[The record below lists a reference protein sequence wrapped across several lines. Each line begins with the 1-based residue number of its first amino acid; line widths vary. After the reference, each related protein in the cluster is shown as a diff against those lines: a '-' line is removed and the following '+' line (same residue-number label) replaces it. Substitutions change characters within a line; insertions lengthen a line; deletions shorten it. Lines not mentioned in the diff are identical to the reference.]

1 MNTDDLIVEA
11 RARIT
16 WGDEPNSVRF
26 FLTSNGMSAAEADV
40 KIRELTLERNADIRK
55 LGIRDVL
62 IGAVLIGAAG
72 AFFFSLFASSHIP
85 SVSVR
90 SAKGYGV
97 LVIAALYGLWRLVN
111 GIVRLVR
118 PKSEHGSMPDISE

>member
-1 MNTDDLIVEA
+1 MNTADLIVEA

-26 FLTSNGMSAAEADV
+26 FLTSNGMSAAEADA

-55 LGIRDVL
+55 LGIRDIFIGIVL
-62 IGAVLIGAAG
+62 IGVAG
-72 AFFFSLFASSHIP
+72 AFFYSLFASSHLP
-85 SVSVR
+85 NVSVR

-97 LVIAALYGLWRLVN
+97 LAIAAF
-111 GIVRLVR
+111 
-118 PKSEHGSMPDISE
+118 